1 MNNNNIQEILL
12 REHNR
17 DKKLTYYAFALY
29 AVIGI
34 VVISV
39 LSNVF
44 LSRFSGNEST
54 TSTPIYYKLIIP
66 IILIAFGFSIFK
78 KIKILNN
85 RHLLIEK
92 LFNDLNAGKKAA
104 SITQFVDYKITLPL
118 GKIRVRLYPVNFVCF
133 SIQNEVYN
141 LPVPPGIEPDFKVLL
156 SGVNI
161 DHVNN
166 LKENLNSD
174 KVIETIE
181 SVSLKTIPE
190 FKKYADAELAPELEN
205 LEKSRKKG
213 LNLYI
218 IGIIFCVLVVGGF
231 AAFNYITAA
240 NISSNS
246 SPEEASSYANS
257 LFTSYIVGFGVVCA
271 LIYLVYIPIR
281 YKQIGDSGENYTSF
295 KEQIFKKMIA
305 FINPSFQYVE
315 HGYIGA
321 RELHELDIFRDK
333 NYDVTGNDQILGSYN
348 GVPFQYCDLYM
359 SHTPTF
365 RLQNESPEEVF
376 SGQFFMAKFN
386 KTFSTQIV
394 ISPKAGISEF
404 IIGNSFSSNIVKPSA
419 KIMLED
425 PEFAKMFDVYANDQ
439 VEARYILTPTTMQNI
454 KDIAHKAK
462 GSLFY
467 FFINNKIIAANNNRI
482 NKFETGV
489 TTKLNPELL
498 VSFYEDLYKQFSIID
513 DLKLNIN
520 IWKQQAN

>member
-17 DKKLTYYAFALY
+17 DKKLSYYAFALY
-29 AVIGI
+29 AVIGFI
-34 VVISV
+34 VITV
-39 LSNVF
+39 LSRVF
-44 LSRFSGNEST
+44 LSHFTGNGN

-66 IILIAFGFSIFK
+66 LILIGFGFSIFK
-78 KIKILNN
+78 KIKALNN
-85 RHLLIEK
+85 RRLLIEK
-92 LFNDLNAGKKAA
+92 LFNDLNEGKKTT

-118 GKIRVRLYPVNFVCF
+118 GRIRVRLYPINFLCF

-181 SVSLKTIPE
+181 SVPLKTIPE
-190 FKKYADAELAPELEN
+190 FKEYADTELAPVLEN

-213 LNLYI
+213 LNFSI
-218 IGIIFCVLVVGGF
+218 IGIVFSVLIVGGF
-231 AAFNYITAA
+231 MFFNYTKAA
-240 NISSNS
+240 DLASNPENASYGSSI
-246 SPEEASSYANS
+246 
-257 LFTSYIVGFGVVCA
+257 FIVFGILCA
-271 LIYLVYIPIR
+271 IIYLVYIPIMKKKH
-281 YKQIGDSGENYTSF
+281 KQIVDSGENYTSF

-321 RELHELDIFRDK
+321 RELHELAIFRDK

-394 ISPKAGISEF
+394 ISPKAGISEY
-404 IIGNSFSSNIVKPSA
+404 IIGNSFSSNIVKPSG

-425 PEFAKMFDVYANDQ
+425 PEFTKMFDVYANDQ
-439 VEARYILTPTTMQNI
+439 VEARYVLTPATMQNI

-462 GSLFY
+462 GNLFF